1 MRTLKASHRFQA
13 NRTMRLLVPI
23 LLGALVL
30 ILAGVIVVTAM
41 AILGLL
47 PG

>member
-1 MRTLKASHRFQA
+1 MRTVKTSHRFQA
-13 NRTMRLLVPI
+13 NRISKLLVPI

-30 ILAGVIVVTAM
+30 VLAGVIVVTLLAV
-41 AILGLL
+41 LGML